1 MLKLLRTRKFGGKWD
16 MKIKKGDKV
25 KILAGKDKNK
35 TGKVLQ
41 VFASRNRASVEG
53 LNLLIKH
60 MRPRKQG
67 EKGQRIEFPAAMNLS
82 NMMLV
87 CPKCNKP
94 TRIGYKY
101 LEIKAGSTSAIS
113 EKDKAKKKKV
123 RVCKKCKQVID

>member
-1 MLKLLRTRKFGGKWD
+1 

-25 KILAGKDKNK
+25 KILSGKDREK

-41 VFASRNRASVEG
+41 VFSDRERASVEG

-60 MRPRKQG
+60 LRPQKRG
-67 EKGQRIEFPAAMNLS
+67 EKGQRIEFPAPMNIS

-94 TRIGYKY
+94 TRIGYKV
-101 LEIKAGSTSAIS
+101 S
-113 EKDKAKKKKV
+113 EVGENKKRKKF
-123 RVCKKCKQVID
+123 RTCKKCSAVID

>member
-1 MLKLLRTRKFGGKWD
+1 

-25 KILAGKDKNK
+25 KLLTGKDKGK

-41 VFASRNRASVEG
+41 VFPSRNKASVER

-67 EKGQRIEFPAAMNLS
+67 EKGQRIEFPALMDLS

-101 LEIKAGSTSAIS
+101 LEITTAGVSAGVGQ
-113 EKDKAKKKKV
+113 EKKKKRKV
-123 RVCKKCKQVID
+123 RICKKCKQVI

>member
-1 MLKLLRTRKFGGKWD
+1 

-25 KILAGKDKNK
+25 KILSGKDRGK

-41 VFASRNRASVEG
+41 VFVDREKASIEG

-67 EKGQRIEFPAAMNLS
+67 EKGQRIEFPAPMSISSL
-82 NMMLV
+82 MLV

-94 TRIGYKY
+94 TRVKY
-101 LEIKAGSTSAIS
+101 QYTETVKNNITQTADPKKI
-113 EKDKAKKKKV
+113 KKKI
-123 RVCKKCKQVID
+123 RVCGKCKQIID